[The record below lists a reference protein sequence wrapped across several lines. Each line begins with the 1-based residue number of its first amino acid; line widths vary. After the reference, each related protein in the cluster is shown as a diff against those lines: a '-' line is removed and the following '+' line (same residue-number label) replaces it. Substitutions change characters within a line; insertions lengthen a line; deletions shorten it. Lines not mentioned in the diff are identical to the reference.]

1 MSVIELKKLLIH
13 RIAEID
19 DVSFL
24 KALKTILETKTK
36 SKLISLTQEQRKE
49 IVESK
54 KEIEQGL
61 FIEQVELDKEFDKWL
76 SAR

>member
-1 MSVIELKKLLIH
+1 MSAIELKKLLIH

-36 SKLISLTQEQRKE
+36 IISLTPEQREE
-49 IVESK
+49 IIDSK
-54 KEIEQGL
+54 NEIEQGL
-61 FIEQVELDKEFDKWL
+61 FIEQVELDKEFTKWL